1 MANKV
6 IKEIKVDENVM
17 GRLEKLHYE
26 VESRKSI
33 ISNMVASGMANGAG
47 FEKYASEYGELFKDY
62 TALKTTIT
70 NDCVPSEYRTDNHSW
85 NANFEKKVIEIIG

>member
-17 GRLEKLHYE
+17 ERLEELYYE
-26 VESRKSI
+26 VELRKSI
-33 ISNMVASGMANGAG
+33 ISDMIASKRNNSDG
-47 FEKYASEYGELFKDY
+47 FKEYFAECKKLFKDY
-62 TALKTTIT
+62 TILKTTIT
-70 NDCVPSEYRTDNHSW
+70 NDYVPSEYRTDNHSW